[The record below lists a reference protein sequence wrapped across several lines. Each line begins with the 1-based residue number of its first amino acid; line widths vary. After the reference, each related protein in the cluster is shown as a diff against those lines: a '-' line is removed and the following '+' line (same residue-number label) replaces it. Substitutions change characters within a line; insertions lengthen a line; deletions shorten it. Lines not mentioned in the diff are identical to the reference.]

1 MTWNLYPAIDLLNG
15 KCVRLTQGD
24 YEKETVFGDDP
35 LQVAERFV
43 EAGAKWL
50 HVVDLEAARSGKMEH
65 LPLIRSLIRTVSI
78 PVQVGGGVRDLG
90 RLEALLEAGASR
102 VVIGSALLDDPDFVR
117 EALRKHGDR
126 IAIGLDARDGKVA
139 IHGWRETSE
148 VTAVDL
154 AKRWAEEGA
163 QTFIYTDIA
172 RDGMLTGVKG
182 GDVRELARASGQSV
196 IASGGVSSVED
207 LVALTRLENE
217 GVVGAIVGKALYTG
231 AISLSEA
238 LRRIEEEKA
247 R

>member
-217 GVVGAIVGKALYTG
+217 GVVGAIIGKALYTG